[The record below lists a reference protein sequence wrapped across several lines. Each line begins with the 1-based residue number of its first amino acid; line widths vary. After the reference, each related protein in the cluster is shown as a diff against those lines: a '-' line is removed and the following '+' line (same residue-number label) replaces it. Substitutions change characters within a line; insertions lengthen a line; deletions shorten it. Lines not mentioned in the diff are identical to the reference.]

1 MFSLCKKVKKKKEKK
16 KKAEAER
23 HQILNNT
30 QDKQLIHYHYLA
42 FFEAFTS
49 HMHISAVFM
58 AS

>member
-1 MFSLCKKVKKKKEKK
+1 MQESKKKKEKK

-23 HQILNNT
+23 QQILNNT